1 MILGVSGWLGK
12 KIGMKEKTVRI
23 LFVVGFL
30 LFGVGLVLYLVLW
43 LVKLLTK

>member
-23 LFVVGFL
+23 AFVLLFF
-30 LFGVGLVLYLVLW
+30 LFGVGLGLYLILW
-43 LVKLLTK
+43 LIKILS

>member
-12 KIGMKEKTVRI
+12 KLGMKETHVRI
-23 LFVVGFL
+23 AFVVGFL

-43 LVKLLTK
+43 IVKLLTK

>member
-12 KIGMKEKTVRI
+12 KIGLKEQTVRI

>member
-23 LFVVGFL
+23 AFVIGFL
-30 LFGVGLVLYLVLW
+30 FFGVGLVLYLVLW
-43 LVKLLTK
+43 LVKILS

>member
-12 KIGMKEKTVRI
+12 KIGMKEKMVRI
-23 LFVVGFL
+23 AFIVGFL

-43 LVKLLTK
+43 IVKLITK